1 MKNEGER
8 KTLAYY
14 TIQTVNVDS
23 GGVGKSFCNH
33 CSQDKHSPE
42 SSRNAKS
49 RGELEE
55 TQDIY
60 MILSVSLYRLYGKR
74 SSN

>member
-8 KTLAYY
+8 KTPAYY

-23 GGVGKSFCNH
+23 GRVGKSFCNH

-42 SSRNAKS
+42 PSRNAKS
-49 RGELEE
+49 GGELEE

-60 MILSVSLYRLYGKR
+60 MILSVSLYRLYRNR